1 MRESRKK
8 EIRKQAYALREKC
21 KVSRYGII
29 DLFKECERLGY
40 KLLRYPLGEDADL
53 GFVMKRDNDMAI
65 FTNTCSRLAREIFT
79 LAHEIGHVE
88 LHMENAISF
97 VDDTITISG
106 RSTDEKEQEAN
117 YFASCLLMPED
128 EVDKFLD
135 LEIIDFR
142 ENGLSVMNIARIM
155 SEFNVSFEMALNR
168 LENLGKI
175 DNYERIRLDNERNQ
189 TRVGN
194 LLRSVGGNSRLNEAS
209 REIEIPH
216 EYIEYAIYNYNHN
229 AIPLETLEKVLE
241 YYHLTIEDI
250 SDRLMKKE
258 EKEIEEKEWIERW
271 SAENNINMM
280 AKLKKL
286 SKIV

>member
-1 MRESRKK
+1 MQEYRKK
-8 EIRKQAYALREKC
+8 EIRKQAYIFREKC

-40 KLLRYPLGEDADL
+40 KLLRYPLGEEADL
-53 GFVMKRDNDMAI
+53 GFVVKKDNDMVI

-79 LAHEIGHVE
+79 LAHEIGHIV
-88 LHMENAISF
+88 LHMEKVMSF
-97 VDDTITISG
+97 IDDTITISG

-135 LEIIDFR
+135 LEIADFKT
-142 ENGLSVMNIARIM
+142 NGLSAMDIARIM

-175 DNYERIRLDNERNQ
+175 DINERLRLDNERNQ
-189 TRVGN
+189 VRVGN
-194 LLRSVGGNSRLNEAS
+194 LLRSVGGNSRLNETG

-216 EYIEYAIYNYNHN
+216 EYLEYVIYNYNHN
-229 AIPLETLEKVLE
+229 AIPLETLEKALE
-241 YYHLTIEDI
+241 CYHLTIEDI
-250 SDRLMKKE
+250 NDKLVKRIDE
-258 EKEIEEKEWIERW
+258 EDEDLD
-271 SAENNINMM
+271 A
-280 AKLKKL
+280 LL
-286 SKIV
+286 GGV